1 MILTLKCPMC
11 FQEIATGPVEPDTY
25 EYMVKIA
32 ERHAASHTIQ
42 DPPREPVF
50 SEEQLLRIAAGGE
63 P

>member
-42 DPPREPVF
+42 DPLASPCSRRSSCF
-50 SEEQLLRIAAGGE
+50 A
-63 P
+63 